1 MECLA
6 VFIDAENI
14 SCSDYNQTEQRIRN
28 LGTIIVN
35 NVYADWSDSSI
46 KNWLINA
53 RKIGLHTIQCDKI
66 SGKNSIDLKIT
77 VDMMKYLFTN
87 DHITTFVI
95 VSTDSDFRHVVTEIK
110 SLNKKVICV
119 GYDYANISLKSVC
132 DQYIEL
138 YGNNVSNVSK
148 WCLNFTEEK
157 KLKMNK
163 NENYSKYIVCINEF
177 LNIYKSTTIA
187 KLKNILENTFPEFD
201 FKSLGFNKIS
211 DFFKD
216 ILSDEESIVIEGNDI
231 FLINNM

>member
-1 MECLA
+1 MECLP

-87 DHITTFVI
+87 DHITTFII

-138 YGNNVSNVSK
+138 YELYHN
-148 WCLNFTEEK
+148 
-157 KLKMNK
+157 
-163 NENYSKYIVCINEF
+163 
-177 LNIYKSTTIA
+177 TTDVHRVRHLQYGTSPTHGRLLSSHYPGGACGCRGKCGAIA
-187 KLKNILENTFPEFD
+187 
-201 FKSLGFNKIS
+201 
-211 DFFKD
+211 
-216 ILSDEESIVIEGNDI
+216 
-231 FLINNM
+231 